1 MGACE
6 SAARVGR
13 VGDHPGMQ
21 LAQIAPLALS
31 ASTPVPAE
39 SRIAAGSVP
48 VRATFSPVASPA
60 APAAIEAAVDG
71 AARVALPPVYDFPG
85 IKAGDVFD
93 IVKGSKV
100 GFLGVKGVATI
111 TRFEDDGASFAI
123 KAGAFG
129 VKVDVVVDV
138 QRTGADTVRISS
150 RGTGIPDT
158 VADGRVVES
167 RTNYAEFE
175 RTDETN
181 ERTVIEH
188 DGEGGIVIDTVV
200 PTFGDA
206 HLILERR

>member
-1 MGACE
+1 MQIPPITFAPVSPALVAPTTTERPPRPGHGPGFAPIRP
-6 SAARVGR
+6 AA
-13 VGDHPGMQ
+13 
-21 LAQIAPLALS
+21 A
-31 ASTPVPAE
+31 
-39 SRIAAGSVP
+39 
-48 VRATFSPVASPA
+48 A
-60 APAAIEAAVDG
+60 APASISGAIDG
-71 AARVALPPVYDFPG
+71 VARLVAPLIDFPG
-85 IKAGDVFD
+85 IEAGQVFD

-129 VKVDVVVDV
+129 IKVDVVVDV

-167 RTNYAEFE
+167 RTNYAEFV
-175 RTDETN
+175 RTDESN

-188 DGEGGIVIDTVV
+188 DGDGGIVIDTVV

-206 HLILERR
+206 HLILERRS